1 MKENIDHK
9 NNVISTITNYKT
21 VKKEW
26 KNATLLKRAKYSAF
40 LMVEFQDDL
49 CRV

>member
-21 VKKEW
+21 VKR
-26 KNATLLKRAKYSAF
+26 KRIEECNLIEKGKI
-40 LMVEFQDDL
+40 
-49 CRV
+49 